1 MSALQLVVCKTWFC
15 LFIVYKRTVN
25 GFVIVL
31 SFSTR
36 IFQKE
41 TVVPVVVKDEALPE
55 APTRKKP
62 STDSTA
68 AAPAKATPTTSASSP
83 TRRVSRSR
91 NGDSER
97 RQNEEGVFQFLFGC
111 CIGR

>member
-1 MSALQLVVCKTWFC
+1 MGSKEVTSGGDGETFTISNTSTSRTTKTVASSN
-15 LFIVYKRTVN
+15 LPLPPDTDEAP
-25 GFVIVL
+25 
-31 SFSTR
+31 STDAKATDVTEEK
-36 IFQKE
+36 QKE

-83 TRRVSRSR
+83 TRRISR
-91 NGDSER
+91 N
-97 RQNEEGVFQFLFGC
+97 
-111 CIGR
+111 